1 MESSLFWKLAK
12 LGIQQLDSETLDEL
26 GNREYY
32 KELLTSAKTAVNH
45 EKITDSGLVNDINST
60 NFRASRYTILKLIKR
75 WFDGEKSRLSEKSKM
90 ICLSSVREMGITPK
104 LQSDFGIKP
113 AKFVRNPH
121 YRSSSQMH
129 LYNKFDLEF
138 MILTNPELSERVDSI
153 LERRKKREANNAVK
167 IAAKREQ
174 IEAQTQEQ
182 REIQNQ
188 INRNEE
194 AICHIIYDTNFGIA
208 ELTSPEVIESTYTML
223 ENPQDLIAS
232 WKEIVNFIRDDVSI
246 YNDVFD
252 DLKQKYPDEDYD
264 YIIDSLLD
272 KQYQLEF
279 KEVHQN
285 LVELFAQRMGISQ
298 YVVRCNHRCQN
309 PLFGYLLADYD
320 NKYVFLTSGGSIS
333 KVRKGKKGK
342 LMNIDEYE
350 HSTIVA

>member
-12 LGIQQLDSETLDEL
+12 LGIQQLDSDTLDEL

-32 KELLTSAKTAVNH
+32 KELLTSAKTAAKN
-45 EKITDSGLVNDINST
+45 ETITDSALVTDINST
-60 NFRASRYTILKLIKR
+60 NFRASRHAILKLIKR
-75 WFDGEKSRLSEKSKM
+75 WFNDEKSRLSEQSKN
-90 ICLSSVREMGITPK
+90 ICLSSVREMGITQK
-104 LQSDFGIKP
+104 LQSDFGIAP
-113 AKFVRNPH
+113 AKYVRNPH

-129 LYNKFDLEF
+129 LYNKFDLEL
-138 MILTNPELSERVDSI
+138 MIFTNPELSQRVDDI
-153 LERRKKREANNAVK
+153 LERRKKREAKNAVK
-167 IAAKREQ
+167 MAAKQEQ
-174 IEAQTQEQ
+174 LAAQTQEQ

-194 AICHIIYDTNFGIA
+194 AICHTIYNTNFGIA

-232 WKEIVNFIRDDVSI
+232 WKEIVDFVRDDVSS

-252 DLKQKYPDEDYD
+252 DLKRKYPDEDYGFS
-264 YIIDSLLD
+264 ISSMLD
-272 KQYQLEF
+272 KQYKLEF
-279 KEVHQN
+279 QEVHQN
-285 LVELFAQRMGISQ
+285 LAELFAQRMGINQ

-309 PLFGYLLADYD
+309 PLFGYLLADKN

-333 KVRKGKKGK
+333 KVRKGKKSK
-342 LMNIDEYE
+342 LMDIHEYE

>member
-12 LGIQQLDSETLDEL
+12 LGIQQLDSDTLDEL

-32 KELLTSAKTAVNH
+32 KELLTSAKTAAKN
-45 EKITDSGLVNDINST
+45 ETITDSDLVCDINNT
-60 NFRASRYTILKLIKR
+60 NFRASRHAILKLIKR
-75 WFDGEKSRLSEKSKM
+75 WFDDEKFKLSEKSKM
-90 ICLSSVREMGITPK
+90 ICLSSVREMGITQK
-104 LQSDFGIKP
+104 LQSEFKITPVKH
-113 AKFVRNPH
+113 VRNPH

-138 MILTNPELSERVDSI
+138 MILTNPELSQRIDSI

-167 IAAKREQ
+167 MAAKREH

-182 REIQNQ
+182 RELQNQ
-188 INRNEE
+188 VNRNEE
-194 AICHIIYDTNFGIA
+194 AICHTIYNTNFGIA

-223 ENPQDLIAS
+223 ENPRDLIAS

-252 DLKQKYPDEDYD
+252 DLKHKYPDEDYD

-272 KQYQLEF
+272 KQYQLKF

-285 LVELFAQRMGISQ
+285 LAELFAQRMGINQ
-298 YVVRCNHRCQN
+298 YVVRINHHGEN
-309 PLFGYLLADYD
+309 SVFGYYLADNN

-333 KVRKGKKGK
+333 KVRKGKKG
-342 LMNIDEYE
+342 
-350 HSTIVA
+350 